1 MSSDVD
7 YSCATCSKPVKGNS
21 IMLFVFCDRGE
32 CIVAVMVM
40 LQRRLL
46 APRAKQEAEANI
58 LTATTVV
65 MVNGSSL
72 SENQWKNRTMCQHTF
87 KQQLLIDMN

>member
-1 MSSDVD
+1 
-7 YSCATCSKPVKGNS
+7 
-21 IMLFVFCDRGE
+21 
-32 CIVAVMVM
+32 MVM